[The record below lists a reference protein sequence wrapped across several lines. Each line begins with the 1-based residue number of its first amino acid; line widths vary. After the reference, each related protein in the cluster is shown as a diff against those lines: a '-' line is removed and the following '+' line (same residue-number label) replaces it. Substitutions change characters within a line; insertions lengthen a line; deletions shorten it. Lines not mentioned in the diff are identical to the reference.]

1 MNIEIGK
8 ISDRY
13 TFLTHPTATAEI
25 LKLAREHPDY
35 PITVLVS
42 DEANSGDYGWAYATN
57 VRVDIEEILDCNTR
71 WWHSDYVCSD
81 RDDFEEEAKDLIW
94 DILKEKLG
102 REPTNDEME
111 TVWKEVE
118 KAHEPYW
125 KKCITIRADN

>member
-8 ISDRY
+8 ISDKY
-13 TFLTHPTATAEI
+13 TSLTHPTATAEI

-42 DEANSGDYGWAYATN
+42 DEAKTGDYGWVYATK
-57 VRVDIEEILDCNTR
+57 VRVEIEEILDCNTR
-71 WWHSDYVCSD
+71 WWNSDYVCAD

-125 KKCITIRADN
+125 KKCITIRVDN